1 MMDNCRATTEKK
13 EVTANDRDPRTSL
26 TGARK
31 LPQYTAA
38 IIGE

>member
-1 MMDNCRATTEKK
+1 MDNCRATTGKK
-13 EVTANDRDPRTSL
+13 EVTTKDTDSRTSL